1 MVPELFL
8 LSFKETQDK
17 KREPFGS
24 LLFVSTSMN
33 ESRSFFVRGLIEVR
47 TVPNDTIS
55 YQSISV

>member
-8 LSFKETQDK
+8 LSIKETQDK

-24 LLFVSTSMN
+24 LLFVSTSTN

>member
-8 LSFKETQDK
+8 LSIKETQDK

>member
-1 MVPELFL
+1 MKIPEPFFL
-8 LSFKETQDK
+8 SIKEKKIK
-17 KREPFGS
+17 KRTFRFS
-24 LLFVSTSMN
+24 LFVSTSMN

>member
-33 ESRSFFVRGLIEVR
+33 ESRSFFVRGLIEIW
-47 TVPNDTIS
+47 TVANDTIS

>member
-33 ESRSFFVRGLIEVR
+33 ESRSFFVRGVIEIW

>member
-8 LSFKETQDK
+8 LSIKETQDK

-47 TVPNDTIS
+47 TVANDTIS